1 MPRPKGDAMP
11 DNYDDYSKDELI
23 RLLRERDRKPKFGL
37 VWERNEIEHD
47 KFLNSDF
54 VALDFD
60 AGLSA
65 GEAPF
70 RNLIIE
76 GDNFDALRFLR
87 MTHVGKV
94 KCIYIDPPY
103 NTGNRDF
110 IYNDRFIDKDDAYKH
125 SKWLEF
131 LFRRLELAREL
142 LSADGVIL
150 VSINDENRAK
160 LELLLDKSFPGMRI
174 GSFVWR
180 TKDTGNDAG
189 GNFSQVHEHILV
201 YAGQEFQFNGK
212 ILELGKYRNPDN
224 DKNGSY
230 SLDPITC
237 AKTYKE
243 RENLY
248 YPIQDPDTG
257 YWYPCDPDRVWAYST
272 ETKLRQGT
280 KTRKDTIEA
289 QIRKRLIVFPSCKPE
304 EVMQWNSKDDLLTAI
319 RTEKGPILPKKK
331 TPLLRE
337 DLPDLNFWIGKPIAP
352 GRPSKKSYLKDKGKM
367 VAPVSSWVAGINEE
381 VDYLY
386 HDMDEE
392 LELLRS
398 QRGGE
403 GTDAITAI
411 LGTKAFHHPKPPS
424 LIRNLIRQATKPN
437 DLVVDFFAGSGTTAQ
452 VVLELNAEDEYQR
465 RFILV
470 SSRENTADEPDKNIC
485 RDVCAARVQNV
496 IRGYRNVDGTGG
508 DFAYLRAHRI
518 PVSRVFDDIQ
528 HEQVWLTLQLI
539 HLEIFQ
545 PYAAD
550 QAMQT
555 AEFDHGLI
563 VYCAKVTADT
573 LVDLER
579 LASDHAEIIVYS
591 WQPGLLRQRLMDT
604 RFSFAPI
611 PQFLMDRFGV
621 GAH

>member
-1 MPRPKGDAMP
+1 MA
-11 DNYDDYSKDELI
+11 DNYDNYTHDELV
-23 RLLRERDRKPKFGL
+23 RMLRERDRKPRFGL
-37 VWERNEIEHD
+37 VWERDEIEHD
-47 KFLNSDF
+47 RAVNDDF

-60 AGLSA
+60 PALSC
-65 GEAPF
+65 GGAPF

-87 MTHVGKV
+87 MTHAGKV

-103 NTGNRDF
+103 NTGNKDF

-131 LFRRLELAREL
+131 LFRRLGLAREL
-142 LSADGVIL
+142 LSEDGVLL

-160 LELLLDKSFPGMRI
+160 LELLLEKVFPAMRI

-189 GNFSQVHEHILV
+189 GNFSQVHEHVLA
-201 YAGQEFQFNGK
+201 YARPQFQFNGK
-212 ILELGKYRNPDN
+212 TLELGKYRNPGNKDP
-224 DKNGSY
+224 NGAY
-230 SLDPITC
+230 SLDPITKAHTC
-237 AKTYKE
+237 KE
-243 RENLY
+243 RPNTY
-248 YPIQDPDTG
+248 YPIQDPDTK

-272 ETKLRQGT
+272 EAKL
-280 KTRKDTIEA
+280 KPESK
-289 QIRKRLIVFPSCKPE
+289 IRTESMESLIKKNLIVFPRCNPDD
-304 EVMQWNSKDDLLTAI
+304 VMQWDSKEELLKAI
-319 RTEKGPILPKKK
+319 QEGKGPILPKKK

-337 DLPDLNFWIGKPIAP
+337 DLPDLDFWIGKPIAP
-352 GRPSKKSYLKDKGKM
+352 GRPSKKSYLKNKGKM

-411 LGTKAFHHPKPPS
+411 LGVKAFHHPKPPS
-424 LIRNLIRQATKPN
+424 LIRNLIRQATRPN

-452 VVLELNAEDEYQR
+452 VVLELNAEDEHSR

-470 SSRENTADEPDKNIC
+470 SSRENTAEEPDKNIC
-485 RDVCAARVQNV
+485 QDVCAERVKNV
-496 IRGYRNVDGTGG
+496 IQGYRKVDGTGG
-508 DFAYLRAHRI
+508 DFAYFRATRI
-518 PVSRVFDDIQ
+518 PKGRVYEDIQ
-528 HEQVWLTLQLI
+528 DAQVWLALQLI
-539 HLEIFQ
+539 HLETFQ
-545 PYAAD
+545 PFAAD
-550 QAMQT
+550 KPVQT

-563 VYCAKVTADT
+563 AYCTKVNADT
-573 LVDLER
+573 LAELEK
-579 LASDHAEIIVYS
+579 LAADHAEVIVYA
-591 WQPGLLRQRLMDT
+591 WQPALLRQQLMDM

-611 PQFLMDRFGV
+611 PQFLLDRFGQGV
-621 GAH
+621 DA